1 MQNVA
6 PTCYSSLSYTTLFRS
21 LHATIQ
27 GHADLPWTGKHLRIL
42 NRSFVHERICAA
54 RRVAFHDMQ
63 SVAMKITCAIEPG
76 LVVQAGEDRKSTR
89 LNSSHRTIS
98 YDVFCL

>member
-76 LVVQAGEDRKSTR
+76 LVVQAGEVDHER
-89 LNSSHRTIS
+89 LAFPTAIGPPHPAIS
-98 YDVFCL
+98 R